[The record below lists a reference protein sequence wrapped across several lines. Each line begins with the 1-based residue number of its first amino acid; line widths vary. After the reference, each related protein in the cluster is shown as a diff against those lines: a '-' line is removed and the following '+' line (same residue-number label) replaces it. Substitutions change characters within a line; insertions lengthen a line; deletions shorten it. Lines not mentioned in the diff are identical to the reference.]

1 MTLRALVLCQS
12 KSLTD
17 WLLTDWLK
25 DWVAGWLA
33 DWLTADWLTD
43 WLLHDWQTDWQ
54 TDWLTADWLT
64 GWLTDCWL
72 TDWLTDWLTA
82 DWLTGWLA
90 GWLTDWLTAAWL
102 TDRQTDWLTDLL
114 SACNE
119 WGVNSTIILRR
130 YSKHPWGSLIR
141 IFCTCAQKALGLRSK
156 EQVEDNIFERKVS
169 WIKSSVQFVA
179 KLNTICIY
187 TTPLIKWPRTWLP
200 AARGD
205 YLKFTK

>member
-17 WLLTDWLK
+17 WLLTDWLT
-25 DWVAGWLA
+25 DWLAGWLA

-43 WLLHDWQTDWQ
+43 CCMTDRLTDRL
-54 TDWLTADWLT
+54 TDWLLTDWLT

-72 TDWLTDWLTA
+72 TDWLTA
-82 DWLTGWLA
+82 DWLTSWLA
-90 GWLTDWLTAAWL
+90 YWLTDWLTAAWL

-200 AARGD
+200 AARWD

>member
-17 WLLTDWLK
+17 WLLTDWL
-25 DWVAGWLA
+25 
-33 DWLTADWLTD
+33 T
-43 WLLHDWQTDWQ
+43 
-54 TDWLTADWLT
+54 
-64 GWLTDCWL
+64 
-72 TDWLTDWLTA
+72 

-90 GWLTDWLTAAWL
+90 GWLTDSWLTDWLLHDWLTDWL